1 MFSQA
6 DGNFAFAMSLFLI
19 LGGGW
24 MHEFYG
30 SDRSIDIDGLDNDTE
45 GPMTE
50 GRMILGDA
58 VEKVGIISVRDGH
71 GDALFALID

>member
-1 MFSQA
+1 
-6 DGNFAFAMSLFLI
+6 
-19 LGGGW
+19 